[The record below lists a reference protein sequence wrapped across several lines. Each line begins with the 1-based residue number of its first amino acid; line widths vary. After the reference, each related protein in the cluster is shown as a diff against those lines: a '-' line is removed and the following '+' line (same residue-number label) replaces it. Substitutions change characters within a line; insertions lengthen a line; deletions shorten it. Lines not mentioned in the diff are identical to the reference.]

1 MGYSDILIHIDDDLD
16 DDSIHRLERELCDRD
31 GVMSACVSDRRRHLM
46 LVDFDPEDVRPS
58 AVIRE
63 VRAQGVGAEMVGL

>member
-1 MGYSDILIHIDDDLD
+1 MGYSDILIHIDEDLD
-16 DDSIHRLERELCDRD
+16 DDSIHNLERELCNCD

-46 LVDFDPEDVRPS
+46 LVDFDPEGLRPS